1 MVRRNAILLVAFV
14 LLSAAAVA
22 MFVMRRRPYEH
33 QPFVLDSAAASA
45 FREASAAP
53 SSSGPRVWPTP
64 FSVKLR
70 ELPSKNDLPPGT
82 LRILVIGD
90 SVAKF
95 LGLAMRY
102 RQDERNTFVAERGVG
117 NCSIFEP
124 EPYEDENGTQVMSS
138 SCSMEWAADVAELR
152 PDITFIV
159 MGGGYFAGD
168 ACTTN
173 FALKYDK
180 RVFKL
185 ARMMGTAAGQIILA
199 RVPYPVKGWRHSNVP
214 ERVDCFNKM
223 LVNIAQKYAFPMVDV
238 MSHVCPTRE
247 CNMESDG
254 KPIRPDGLHFDGGGA
269 EETARWVL
277 DELKRLHKPA
287 TENQ

>member
-1 MVRRNAILLVAFV
+1 MPRRYAFGLIALV
-14 LLSAAAVA
+14 LLSAAAITV
-22 MFVMRRRPYEH
+22 FVVRRNSLQH
-33 QPFVLDSAAASA
+33 KSFVQNSAGASTIQSA
-45 FREASAAP
+45 PAAP
-53 SSSGPRVWPTP
+53 GTSAPRVWPTP

-70 ELPSKNDLPPGT
+70 DLPRKEELPPGT
-82 LRILVIGD
+82 LRILVVGD

-102 RQDERNTFVAERGVG
+102 RQDERQTFVAERGVG

-124 EPYEDENGTQVMSS
+124 APYVEDGETKMSS
-138 SCSMEWAADVAELR
+138 SCSMAWATDAKELE

-159 MGGGYFAGD
+159 MGGGYFSSN
-168 ACTTN
+168 ACKKD
-173 FALKYDK
+173 FAEDYDK

-185 ARMMGTAAGQIILA
+185 ARMMGTAAGQIVIA
-199 RVPYPVKGWRHSNVP
+199 RVPYPIKAWRHSNVL

-223 LVNIAQKYAFPMVDV
+223 LVNIADKYEFPMVDL

-269 EETARWVL
+269 EETARWAL
-277 DELKRLHKPA
+277 SELKRLHKPA
-287 TENQ
+287 SNDR